1 MYYCTCYVCVEMSK
15 IINKPDLW
23 NPTLLCTTINKE
35 NDSVNLKK
43 EKNKII

>member
-1 MYYCTCYVCVEMSK
+1 MCVLKCQK
-15 IINKPDLW
+15 IINKPDFW

-43 EKNKII
+43 EKNKFTNNY